1 MKLNDLVGII
11 EDKEVIGERSLEV
24 AGISYNSK
32 KIDEN
37 FLFVAIKG
45 AKFDGHNFV
54 KEAIDKG
61 ARAVVVEQMQE
72 DVEMNF
78 VWE

>member
-54 KEAIDKG
+54 KE
-61 ARAVVVEQMQE
+61 
-72 DVEMNF
+72 
-78 VWE
+78 